1 MAANAGP
8 DGDGNADIGAEAD
21 TVERIDANA
30 DTDIGT
36 DTDGTDGD
44 DADGSAGAGEMES
57 GKRCPICGAAYDSVS
72 VHETGLMVNL
82 LDNERYRRV
91 CFDPVDENGPRIRF
105 YHHTHAQTAPAE

>member
-1 MAANAGP
+1 
-8 DGDGNADIGAEAD
+8 
-21 TVERIDANA
+21 
-30 DTDIGT
+30 
-36 DTDGTDGD
+36 
-44 DADGSAGAGEMES
+44 MES

-72 VHETGLMVNL
+72 VHGTGLMVNL